1 MLIEDKGE
9 FTKLLAASMA
19 IYDKTI
25 TNSFVNVFFA
35 AMGQYD
41 LATVQEALNRHIQD
55 PDGGRFPPKPADLI
69 RQITNAVASDGR
81 PDKNEAWALA
91 QSAMDESQTVVLT
104 EEILGALDIARP
116 LILMRDKVAARMA
129 FLEAYDRLVAERRAQ
144 GIPFKWH
151 VSLGEDKSQRIG
163 AIENAQV
170 RGLLPASTAVS
181 MIADLRETPISAD
194 GLAVVGLLGCEKK
207 VGEPLSSEEL
217 RSRWQELRSKVA
229 GSARNENLA
238 KHRQEIEQAERE
250 LSAIN
255 QKRGEE

>member
-1 MLIEDKGE
+1 MLDEDKGE
-9 FTKLLAASMA
+9 FTKLLAASMD
-19 IYDKTI
+19 IYGRPI
-25 TNSFVNVFFA
+25 TTSFANIFFA
-35 AMGQYD
+35 ALGQYD

-91 QSAMDESQTVVLT
+91 QSAMDESKTVVLT
-104 EEILGALDIARP
+104 EEILGALDIAKP
-116 LILMRDKVAARMA
+116 LLLQRDKVAARMA
-129 FLEAYDRLVAERRAQ
+129 FLEAYDRIVAERRAQ
-144 GIPFKWH
+144 GVPFKWH
-151 VSLGEDKSQRIG
+151 VSLGEDKDQRIP

-170 RGLLPASTAVS
+170 RGLLPASTAVA

-207 VGEPLSSEEL
+207 PGEQLSPEDL
-217 RSRWQELRSKVA
+217 RSRWQDLRTKVA
-229 GSARNENLA
+229 GSVRNDRMIR
-238 KHRQEIEQAERE
+238 HRQEIEQAERE